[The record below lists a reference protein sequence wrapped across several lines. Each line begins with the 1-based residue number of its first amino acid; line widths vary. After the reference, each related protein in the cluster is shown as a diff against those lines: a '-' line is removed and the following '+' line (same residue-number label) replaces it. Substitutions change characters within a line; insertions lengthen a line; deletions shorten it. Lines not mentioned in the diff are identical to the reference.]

1 MKTKYLLAAGAM
13 LLVFVLAGCTIEYDT
28 KIQPD
33 QSGTVS
39 TAMGFTDDEVKYIT
53 SQSTS
58 STSGSICD
66 EMWNESSSKLP
77 SNAVTRQEQK
87 GTETWCYVDVKFA
100 NLDELSSFY
109 GDQNATV
116 NRLEVV
122 NNKFYYDVSM
132 DMSSDETTS
141 TADYPLTMTWKVTM
155 PGSVKSHNADSA
167 SGTTLT
173 WNLSSAKG
181 VVDMQAESS
190 LNSTG
195 WVWWVVGGL
204 LCLCL
209 VALVIVI
216 VVVLVIYLSRKRN
229 SPAPKPPVAE
239 TADSVTPELKMPA
252 QRKKG
257 SG

>member
-1 MKTKYLLAAGAM
+1 MKAKNLLAPGV
-13 LLVFVLAGCTIEYDT
+13 LLLAIVLAGCTIEYDT

-58 STSGSICD
+58 TTGGSICD

-77 SNAVTRQEQK
+77 SNAVTHQEQK
-87 GTETWCYVDVKFA
+87 GTETWCYVDVNFA
-100 NLDELSSFY
+100 NLDELRSFY
-109 GDQNATV
+109 ADQKATV
-116 NRLEVV
+116 NRLEVAD
-122 NNKFYYDVSM
+122 NTFYYDVSM
-132 DMSSDETTS
+132 DMSSDGTTS
-141 TADYPLTMTWKVTM
+141 TAGYPLTMSWKVSM

-190 LNSTG
+190 LSSTG

-204 LCLCL
+204 FCLCL
-209 VALVIVI
+209 ITLVIVI
-216 VVVLVIYLSRKRN
+216 IVVLVIYLRRKKN
-229 SPAPKPPVAE
+229 SAAPETPGPE
-239 TADSVTPELKMPA
+239 TADPVTPILKMPA

-257 SG
+257 PA